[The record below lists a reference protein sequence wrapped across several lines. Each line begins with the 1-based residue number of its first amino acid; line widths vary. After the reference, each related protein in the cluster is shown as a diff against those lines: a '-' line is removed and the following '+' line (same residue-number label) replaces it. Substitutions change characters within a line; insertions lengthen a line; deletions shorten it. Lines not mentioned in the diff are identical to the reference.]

1 MLSEQIKKARQKA
14 FLSQDAFA
22 KELGVAY
29 STINRWETG
38 KSKPNLSAMK
48 ASFQHFPVLSLLQ
61 DLSIV
66 FGFKTIVSC
75 LLLWKLSI
83 LPV

>member
-1 MLSEQIKKARQKA
+1 MLSEQIKKIRQKA

-48 ASFQHFPVLSLLQ
+48 SLKDYCEKNGLSFDEIETEWLIQPSQ
-61 DLSIV
+61 EEQ
-66 FGFKTIVSC
+66 
-75 LLLWKLSI
+75 
-83 LPV
+83 